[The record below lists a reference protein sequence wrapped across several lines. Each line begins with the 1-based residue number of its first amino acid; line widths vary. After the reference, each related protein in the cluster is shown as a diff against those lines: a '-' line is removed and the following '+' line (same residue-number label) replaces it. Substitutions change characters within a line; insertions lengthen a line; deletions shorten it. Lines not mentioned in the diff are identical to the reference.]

1 MAHGYHDNHDYHELY
16 LEELQVHKLGLGYG
30 TAKILI
36 YPGM

>member
-1 MAHGYHDNHDYHELY
+1 MDIMSYHDYHELY
-16 LEELQVHKLGLGYG
+16 LQELQVHKLGLGYG